1 MKTRHFITVVATCA
15 AMVLPAA
22 GHAEPDLS
30 TFQAFGEKPGLVKIM
45 DDFML
50 RLLADPRT
58 RPFFEKADQTRV
70 KAQLVDQICAALEGP
85 CTYGGAP
92 MGPLH
97 AGLGIREADFNALV
111 EDLQKAMD
119 APVSYTHLDVYKRQV
134 PIRPWPSWYAVTR
147 SIPSM

>member
-1 MKTRHFITVVATCA
+1 MKTRYFITLVATCA
-15 AMVLPAA
+15 AMALPAA
-22 GHAEPDLS
+22 GRAEPDLS

-45 DDFML
+45 DNFMV

-70 KAQLVDQICAALEGP
+70 KAQLVDQICAVLEGP
-85 CTYGGAP
+85 CTYSGAP

-111 EDLQKAMD
+111 EDLQQAMD
-119 APVSYTHLDVYKRQV
+119 AQGV
-134 PIRPWPSWYAVTR
+134 PFRAQNKLLAKLAPMHREIITR
-147 SIPSM
+147 